1 MKKVTVK
8 QDIKENKFE
17 KTTQKNSKGELIDL
31 QIIWSSVNL
40 GNKREQTQEIKIA
53 LLWHC

>member
-17 KTTQKNSKGELIDL
+17 KTTQKNSKGELINL
-31 QIIWSSVNL
+31 RIIWSSVNL
-40 GNKREQTQEIKIA
+40 GNKSEHTQEIKIA

>member
-17 KTTQKNSKGELIDL
+17 KTTQKNSKGELINL
-31 QIIWSSVNL
+31 RIIWSSVNL